1 MQAIDANAV
10 DVALFAEV
18 YHKVGIDAF
27 PTYPR
32 LHECGSAIQPVGECL
47 GAEFGITLSRCDIE
61 CYRLAGSEVSGTAL
75 QITAAIELTI
85 VHGVIVALI
94 NGGHI
99 IFFHAA
105 LE

>member
-18 YHKVGIDAF
+18 HHKVGVNAF
-27 PTYPR
+27 PAYPR
-32 LHECGSAIQPVGECL
+32 LHECGSAIQSVGECL
-47 GAEFGITLSRCDIE
+47 GAEFGIALRRCYIKGH
-61 CYRLAGSEVSGTAL
+61 RLVGCQIGGTAL
-75 QITAAIELTI
+75 QITAAIELTV